1 VDQLTAQLAEME
13 KRLQQA
19 KSERLPLP
27 RSEHLC
33 EDVIGEVYDIAA
45 SLEPFLTGDEQKWL
59 HDSLKQVDSEAQ
71 ELAAMIPGREVENAE
86 QPQQVEGSAG
96 PSVLP
101 DPPLPAHEDVDSCPN
116 SSARDDVEADRDTV
130 CPACKSS
137 LAQAESPAS
146 CPFGCGTEYC
156 SRTCRRQQHKEHEAT
171 CSGLRVQHLR
181 KRLNTMSDDW

>member
-1 VDQLTAQLAEME
+1 MENFVDQLTAQLAEME

-137 LAQAESPAS
+137 LAQAESLHHVRLDAVQNTAVERVVVNSTRNMKQLALAS
-146 CPFGCGTEYC
+146 GF
-156 SRTCRRQQHKEHEAT
+156 STCEK
-171 CSGLRVQHLR
+171 G
-181 KRLNTMSDDW
+181 